1 MYGGKDARLVHACAR
16 GPDGRFHQQQQ
27 AVVAQAGKTDV
38 FAQRRRQVW
47 NNSLACEVNFA
58 CTCRQ
63 IGDRATLR
71 KRRRAAGIAGRKR
84 LGRRHEDD
92 NSGGYSEMGMILVA
106 RSRRSEWS
114 GALLEDRRRA
124 NRRLCRRMAAGIAAC
139 SLASAGLAVWIA
151 SPSSRTLAKIDA
163 MHQQIAA
170 QKAELRQ
177 VRDNAQ
183 RDVTRMA
190 MRLGELQADSAR
202 LDALGQRLV
211 VAGKLDPA
219 EFDFSEKPGL
229 GGPEASVPPE
239 RSLPYDLSV
248 RMERLGQRF
257 DVQQTQLGVLQSLL
271 TDRQVSADLIPTGM
285 PVKNGYITSSFGER
299 IDPFTGHESFHPGL
313 DIGVAWG
320 SQVHAV
326 ADGVVTYAGARP
338 GYGKVVEID
347 HGDGYMTRYAHN
359 SKLLAHVGEHV
370 RTGEVISDAGSSG
383 RSTGPHVHFEV
394 WHDGK
399 LVNPIA

>member
-1 MYGGKDARLVHACAR
+1 
-16 GPDGRFHQQQQ
+16 
-27 AVVAQAGKTDV
+27 
-38 FAQRRRQVW
+38 
-47 NNSLACEVNFA
+47 
-58 CTCRQ
+58 
-63 IGDRATLR
+63 
-71 KRRRAAGIAGRKR
+71 
-84 LGRRHEDD
+84 
-92 NSGGYSEMGMILVA
+92 MGMILVA
-106 RSRRSEWS
+106 RSRRSEWTS
-114 GALLEDRRRA
+114 TLLEDRRRA
-124 NRRLCRRMAAGIAAC
+124 NRRLCRRIAAGIGCCA
-139 SLASAGLAVWIA
+139 LASAALAVWIA

-177 VRDNAQ
+177 VRENAQ
-183 RDVTRMA
+183 RDISRMA
-190 MRLGELQADSAR
+190 MHLGELQADSAR

-211 VAGKLDPA
+211 IAGKLDPA
-219 EFDFSEKPGL
+219 EFDFSEKPGI
-229 GGPEASVPPE
+229 GGPEISVPPE

-248 RMERLGQRF
+248 SMERLGQRF
-257 DVQQTQLGVLQSLL
+257 DAQQTQLGVLQSLL
-271 TDRQVSADLIPTGM
+271 TDRQVTADLIPTGM
-285 PVKNGYITSSFGER
+285 PVRNGYITSSFGDR

-326 ADGVVTYAGARP
+326 ADGVVTYAGLRE

-370 RTGEVISDAGSSG
+370 HAGEVISDAGSSG

-399 LVNPIA
+399 LVNPIAYVRR